1 MMMDL
6 LMDTFSENMMTD
18 TQHQLYVQ
26 IAETLEQLQDINP
39 DLYGF
44 RYSQLYSN
52 KGYANLEVW
61 TVSTLHKIEQD
72 LIDNAK

>member
-1 MMMDL
+1 MN
-6 LMDTFSENMMTD
+6 TY
-18 TQHQLYVQ
+18 QHQISVK
-26 IAETLEQLQDINP
+26 IAETLERLQDLNP

-52 KGYANLEVW
+52 KGNANLEVW
-61 TVSTLHKIEQD
+61 TVKTLNQIEQD

>member
-1 MMMDL
+1 MN
-6 LMDTFSENMMTD
+6 TY
-18 TQHQLYVQ
+18 QHQISVQ
-26 IAETLEQLQDINP
+26 IAETLEQLQDLNP

-52 KGYANLEVW
+52 QGYANAEVW
-61 TVSTLHKIEQD
+61 TVQTLHQIEQD

>member
-1 MMMDL
+1 
-6 LMDTFSENMMTD
+6 MTE
-18 TQHQLYVQ
+18 TQHQLDVQ
-26 IAETLEQLQDINP
+26 IAETLHQLQYLNP

-52 KGYANLEVW
+52 KVLANLEVW
-61 TVSTLHKIEQD
+61 TIQTLNQIQQD